1 MCIDGCSGAGGRA
14 ANERALKPR
23 VIGHLWL
30 RYRCLNGS
38 RRARLPNRATSEA
51 FAIWLIFTQE
61 TTTGVASTI
70 LLVLP
75 SNVFARPRLPNAH
88 SLFGPS
94 ALPLLSPLFILG
106 TGQIATTVVT
116 SSTTATSAAAT
127 TTATDAS
134 TAFGVVMT
142 WHLFFFTLVPNNV
155 FTLKNT
161 SFSSKKQFLLL
172 SKYTF
177 LVPGTKL

>member
-1 MCIDGCSGAGGRA
+1 MCIDGCSGAGRA

-70 LLVLP
+70 LFVLP

-116 SSTTATSAAAT
+116 SSTTATSSAAAT

-155 FTLKNT
+155 FPLKNT

>member
-14 ANERALKPR
+14 ANERTLKPR

-70 LLVLP
+70 LFVLP

-177 LVPGTKL
+177 HVPGTNL